1 VVQGLADTATTTCG
15 ETWTTDP
22 GNSSDPPV
30 SVSGTVPVAVS
41 SQITKNYLWSRVTR
55 PGRFLSS
62 WTQAM
67 PATPDTLAPGLSLAS
82 SAEANSPRDPSAAAV
97 ARTRRR

>member
-1 VVQGLADTATTTCG
+1 MVQGLADTATTTSG
-15 ETWTTDP
+15 ERWTTDP

-41 SQITKNYLWSRVTR
+41 SQITKNGPMVSGDTTGVILVQ
-55 PGRFLSS
+55 

-67 PATPDTLAPGLSLAS
+67 PATPDTLAPRLSLAS
-82 SAEANSPRDPSAAAV
+82 SAEANSPRDPVGGGGRPDA
-97 ARTRRR
+97 

>member
-1 VVQGLADTATTTCG
+1 MVQGLADTATTTRG

-30 SVSGTVPVAVS
+30 SVSRTVPVAVS

-55 PGRFLSS
+55 PG
-62 WTQAM
+62 
-67 PATPDTLAPGLSLAS
+67 
-82 SAEANSPRDPSAAAV
+82 
-97 ARTRRR
+97 